1 MYSSCNSFRL
11 SFTES
16 KMCYEHILSA
26 FEATFQACCIHLA
39 AQPLL
44 VDYTMLLRF
53 RVVTAP
59 EDRAD
64 VLRLREVQLH
74 ARLGVSNP

>member
-1 MYSSCNSFRL
+1 
-11 SFTES
+11 
-16 KMCYEHILSA
+16 MCYGWALSA
-26 FEATFQACCIHLA
+26 FKATLQARCIHLA

-59 EDRAD
+59 EDRTD

-74 ARLGVSNP
+74 DKLGVSSL